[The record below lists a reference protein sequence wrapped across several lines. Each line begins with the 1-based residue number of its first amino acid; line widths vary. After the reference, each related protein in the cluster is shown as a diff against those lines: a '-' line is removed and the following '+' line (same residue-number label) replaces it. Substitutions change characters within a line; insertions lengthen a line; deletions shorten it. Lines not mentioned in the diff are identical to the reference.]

1 LPSKKKND
9 NGFDLNR
16 WQRVC
21 IGFDIKRISASNSD
35 RDYATVTR
43 FKIVSFVF
51 GGVWQER
58 AIASG
63 ETRLAVEKITAIRP
77 TYYQQ
82 PLALDE
88 PVKRGVILQIKIA
101 IGANYGL

>member
-1 LPSKKKND
+1 L
-9 NGFDLNR
+9 
-16 WQRVC
+16 
-21 IGFDIKRISASNSD
+21 D

-43 FKIVSFVF
+43 FKVVSFVF

-58 AIASG
+58 ADTSG
-63 ETRLAVEKITAIRP
+63 KTRLAVEKITAIRS

-88 PVKRGVILQIKIA
+88 PLKRGVIHGSVKSIIT
-101 IGANYGL
+101 